1 MFLLGNW
8 SNYEELE
15 DKLSMPEL
23 LLTLEAYR
31 TRLKRDREFFAA
43 LQGIDISSS
52 SENKIEEIR
61 RNAHIKNSGGNP
73 ELNDIKDIRGPL
85 AEAEG
90 FGIGMGLGYET
101 V

>member
-1 MFLLGNW
+1 
-8 SNYEELE
+8 
-15 DKLSMPEL
+15 MPEL

-31 TRLKRDREFFAA
+31 TRQKRDREFFAA
-43 LQGIDISSS
+43 LQGVDISTGN
-52 SENKIEEIR
+52 ENKIEEIR
-61 RNAHIKNSGGNP
+61 RSAHIKAGGGNP
-73 ELNDIKDIRGPL
+73 ELNDIKDIVGPL